1 MLIRAAILVYN
12 EQMLLGKETTAREQN
27 GHRLL
32 LIKARIED
40 REGEGSAPPVGVM
53 QLGAT
58 ARAWSGWQVRT
69 VDLFLERDEET
80 AIREA
85 LKQYPAEVIGLS
97 ALTAESDSLYR
108 AARFARQGAP
118 DAVIVAG
125 GPHASSYTQATL
137 ARPEIDGAVI
147 GEGERT
153 LQEILDCIAAG
164 SPWNNVAGTAVKN
177 GNGGIRLNP
186 SRQFIE
192 NLDELPLPAWDLTDI
207 DAYGRRRG
215 MALVG
220 RRRYLPL
227 SLSRGCPYR
236 CTYCHQMHGKKFRA
250 NSAEYALRLVDRAA
264 EQYGVHHF
272 DVIDDIFNLDP
283 KRLQAICEGFIA
295 RPGTHYTLPNGI
307 RADRLDGE
315 QVRMMSRAG
324 LEYVAIAVETASP
337 RLQKMIRKNLQLEK
351 VRIVIEQFARQR
363 VMTSG
368 FFMVGFPTE
377 TEEEMQT
384 TIDFALKSSL
394 HNVLFFVVS
403 PFEGT
408 ELYEQVRR
416 HESQKAMEPRFD
428 LKRVYL
434 RQKVN
439 LSKIPDRRFR
449 WLRSKGY
456 IRFFG
461 NPRRLWRILRD
472 HPRKRAIIS
481 GGWVVFFRDILHL
494 NPSLAVGTIPFVKR
508 TMSRRFTAW
517 RKQAAR

>member
-192 NLDELPLPAWDLTDI
+192 NLDELPFPA
-207 DAYGRRRG
+207 R
-215 MALVG
+215 
-220 RRRYLPL
+220 
-227 SLSRGCPYR
+227 
-236 CTYCHQMHGKKFRA
+236 
-250 NSAEYALRLVDRAA
+250 E
-264 EQYGVHHF
+264 
-272 DVIDDIFNLDP
+272 
-283 KRLQAICEGFIA
+283 
-295 RPGTHYTLPNGI
+295 
-307 RADRLDGE
+307 
-315 QVRMMSRAG
+315 
-324 LEYVAIAVETASP
+324 
-337 RLQKMIRKNLQLEK
+337 RKLLGSS
-351 VRIVIEQFARQR
+351 IL
-363 VMTSG
+363 
-368 FFMVGFPTE
+368 
-377 TEEEMQT
+377 
-384 TIDFALKSSL
+384 LKSS
-394 HNVLFFVVS
+394 FWATMRKSWGDF
-403 PFEGT
+403 
-408 ELYEQVRR
+408 
-416 HESQKAMEPRFD
+416 
-428 LKRVYL
+428 
-434 RQKVN
+434 
-439 LSKIPDRRFR
+439 
-449 WLRSKGY
+449 
-456 IRFFG
+456 
-461 NPRRLWRILRD
+461 RILTSEL
-472 HPRKRAIIS
+472 IS
-481 GGWVVFFRDILHL
+481 CTVTGWALNWVEGGAMSFRFC
-494 NPSLAVGTIPFVKR
+494 SSRGFTR
-508 TMSRRFTAW
+508 TSPVTL
-517 RKQAAR
+517 

>member
-1 MLIRAAILVYN
+1 
-12 EQMLLGKETTAREQN
+12 MLLGRETTAEEQN
-27 GHRLL
+27 AHRLL

-58 ARAWSGWQVRT
+58 ARTWSGWQVRAI
-69 VDLFLERDEET
+69 DLFLEKDEET
-80 AIREA
+80 AIYNA
-85 LKQYPAEVIGLS
+85 LRQYPADVIGLS

-108 AARFARQGAP
+108 AARYARRAAP
-118 DAVIVAG
+118 EAVILAG
-125 GPHASSYTQATL
+125 GPHASSYTRETL
-137 ARPEIDGAVI
+137 ARPEIDGVVI

-153 LQEILDCIAAG
+153 LQEILDNIAAG
-164 SPWNNVAGTAVKN
+164 SAWNEVAGTAVKN
-177 GNGGIRLNP
+177 GNGEIRLNP
-186 SRQFIE
+186 DRPFIE

-236 CTYCHQMHGKKFRA
+236 CTYCHQMHGKQFRA
-250 NSAEYALRLVDRAA
+250 NSAEYALHLVDRATA
-264 EQYGVHHF
+264 QYGVHHF

-283 KRLQAICEGFIA
+283 KRLKAICEGFIA
-295 RPGTHYTLPNGI
+295 RPDIHYTLPNGI

-315 QVRMMSRAG
+315 QVRLMSRAG

-337 RLQKMIRKNLQLEK
+337 RLQKMIRKNLQLDK
-351 VRIVIEQFARQR
+351 VRKVIEQFARQR

-377 TEEEMQT
+377 TEQEMRM

-416 HESQKAMEPRFD
+416 QTRQQARQLAGDSGFD

-461 NPRRLWRILRD
+461 NPWRLWRILRD
-472 HPRKRAIIS
+472 HPRKKAIIS

-494 NPSLAVGTIPFVKR
+494 NPSLAVGTIPFMKR
-508 TMSRRFTAW
+508 TVSRRFTAS
-517 RKQAAR
+517 RKQAVR

>member
-1 MLIRAAILVYN
+1 
-12 EQMLLGKETTAREQN
+12 MLLGKAPAAHEENA
-27 GHRLL
+27 HRLL

-40 REGEGSAPPVGVM
+40 REGEGSAPAVGVM

-58 ARAWSGWQVRT
+58 ARAWSGWQVCAL
-69 VDLFLERDEET
+69 DLFLEKDEET
-80 AIREA
+80 AIRDA
-85 LKQYPAEVIGLS
+85 LKQFPADVIGLS
-97 ALTAESDSLYR
+97 GLTAESDSLYR
-108 AARFARQGAP
+108 AAGYARQGAP
-118 DAVIVAG
+118 EAVIIAG
-125 GPHASSYTQATL
+125 GPHASSYTRETV
-137 ARPEIDGAVI
+137 ARPEIDGVVI

-153 LQEILDCIAAG
+153 LQEILDRIVAG
-164 SPWNNVAGTAVKN
+164 SPWNDVAGTAVKN
-177 GNGGIRLNP
+177 GNGDCRINS

-207 DAYGRRRG
+207 DAFGRRRG

-220 RRRYLPL
+220 RRPYLPI

-236 CTYCHQMHGKKFRA
+236 CTYCHQMHGKQFRA
-250 NSAEYALRLVDRAA
+250 NSAEYALKLVDTAV
-264 EQYGVHHF
+264 EQFGVHHF
-272 DVIDDIFNLDP
+272 DIVDDIFNLDAE
-283 KRLQAICEGFIA
+283 RLQAICEGFIA
-295 RPGTHYTLPNGI
+295 RPDIHYTLPNGI
-307 RADRLDGE
+307 RADRLSAE
-315 QVRMMSRAG
+315 QVRLMSRAG

-363 VMTSG
+363 VILSG

-377 TEEEMQT
+377 TEEEMRM

-403 PFEGT
+403 PYEGT
-408 ELYEQVRR
+408 ELYQQVRQQER
-416 HESQKAMEPRFD
+416 QQADENHFD

-439 LSKIPDRRFR
+439 LSEIPDRRFK

-461 NPRRLWRILRD
+461 NPRRLWRIIRD

-494 NPSLAVGTIPFVKR
+494 NPALAVGTIPFLKR
-508 TMSRRFTAW
+508 SLSRRFNGSS
-517 RKQAAR
+517 KQAVR